1 MTTSSSEARPAR
13 GRVIRGA
20 DLAAVSGP
28 APAAVSTPELRT
40 GSWTRLGSPSVL
52 GDVVTEATLGTL
64 AEQAQAAGQAQGYAV
79 GWAAGTR
86 DAAAAAR
93 AEQEAAAV
101 RLAEAEQRR
110 AVEHDQAVQSLARA
124 AAALTAAT
132 DQVAALVE
140 ERALALALAVTEAVL
155 GAQAAA
161 AVPADVVR
169 RAVAVLPPEGTVRLR
184 LSPAVAASPAVA
196 DLPSRVTPV
205 ADPTLGPADAV
216 AEVEDSLVD
225 LRVATALRRVTEAL
239 REQGGLA

>member
-1 MTTSSSEARPAR
+1 M
-13 GRVIRGA
+13 
-20 DLAAVSGP
+20 
-28 APAAVSTPELRT
+28 
-40 GSWTRLGSPSVL
+40 
-52 GDVVTEATLGTL
+52 
-64 AEQAQAAGQAQGYAV
+64 
-79 GWAAGTR
+79 
-86 DAAAAAR
+86 
-93 AEQEAAAV
+93 
-101 RLAEAEQRR
+101 
-110 AVEHDQAVQSLARA
+110 QSLARA

-132 DQVAALVE
+132 DQVAAHVE

-184 LSPAVAASPAVA
+184 VSPAVAASPAVA
-196 DLPSRVTPV
+196 DLPARVTPV
-205 ADPTLGPADAV
+205 ADATLGPADAV